1 MPLASMAL
9 SACCVS
15 LFLGAVCVLSHV
27 QCFVAL
33 WTVAHQ
39 IPLPVEC
46 SRQDCSGVSFPPPRD
61 LANLGIETSSFGPPA
76 LAGGLF
82 PFFLTYLFWGSAESW
97 LLCRLFTVVVSGGC
111 SLVLL
116 RLLTAVTSLAVERG
130 L

>member
-39 IPLPVEC
+39 IPLPVEY
-46 SRQDCSGVSFPPPRD
+46 SRQDWSGVSFPPPRD
-61 LANLGIETSSFGPPA
+61 LADLGIETSSFGPPA

-82 PFFLTYLFWGSAESW
+82 PFFLNVFILG
-97 LLCRLFTVVVSGGC
+97 LC
-111 SLVLL
+111 
-116 RLLTAVTSLAVERG
+116 
-130 L
+130 